1 MARVQFRIGNRRL
14 SQFLTNLSPVPN
26 SSAMNRNISEND
38 SFESERYRK
47 LYTMLLDAIPSS
59 VLMLDRDL
67 RIVSANRNFLIK
79 SRRTSLDTLGRRL
92 ADIFP
97 AVILNRMNI
106 PAQIA
111 AVFESNVAASGHR
124 MSYRA
129 PGMPMRV
136 YYYRIYPFSWKGIVE
151 SVMLLMDDVTEQIRL
166 SEEVRRVE
174 RHLASIIDSA
184 SDIILST
191 DTDGKIL
198 SWNPA
203 AENISE
209 YPFMEVNGRAL
220 SDFITTDKL
229 PEIEKVYSAMLKGK
243 ESQMAEWDLI
253 TKSGA
258 GIRVFWV
265 FSPMK
270 DESSITTGI
279 VAVGRDLT
287 ERKKLEAH
295 LLKSQKFAA
304 LGVMAGGIAHEIR
317 NPLAICSSAA
327 QFLLEDNIN
336 DDFRKDCAEKIH
348 TGIQRASIIIEN
360 LLRFA
365 RPSCKSQMETVDLNA
380 LVEDTIPLIYNQ
392 AKIQKIVIKTSIPE
406 KPLFIVGN
414 SSLLQQVLIN
424 LFLNAIQA
432 MPDGGTIR
440 LAIEPART
448 EALIHVTD
456 SGQGISKKDIDKIF
470 DPFYTTSP
478 VGRGSGLGLSISYS
492 IIKQHMG
499 NIEMESREGKG
510 CTFTVRLPIN

>member
-1 MARVQFRIGNRRL
+1 MK
-14 SQFLTNLSPVPN
+14 T
-26 SSAMNRNISEND
+26 SENY
-38 SFESERYRK
+38 SFECERYKK

-79 SRRTSLDTLGRRL
+79 SRRTSMDTVGRRL
-92 ADIFP
+92 AEIFP
-97 AVILNRMNI
+97 AVILNHMNI
-106 PAQIA
+106 PAQIGK
-111 AVFESNVAASGHR
+111 VFESNIAASGHR

-136 YYYRIYPFSWKGIVE
+136 YYYRIFPFSWKGVVE
-151 SVMLLMDDVTEQIRL
+151 NVMLLMDDVTEQIRL

-203 AENISE
+203 AEKISE
-209 YPFMEVNGRAL
+209 YSYMEVKGRAL
-220 SDFITTDKL
+220 SDFITSDKL
-229 PEIEKVYSAMLKGK
+229 AEMEKVYSAMLKGK
-243 ESQMAEWDLI
+243 ESRMAEWDLI

-270 DESSITTGI
+270 DENSTTTGI

-327 QFLLEDNIN
+327 QFLLDDNIK
-336 DDFRKDCAEKIH
+336 DDFRKDCAEKIR

-365 RPSCKSQMETVDLNA
+365 RPSGKSHMEPIDLNA
-380 LVEDTIPLIYNQ
+380 LVEDSVPLICNQ
-392 AKIQKIVIKTSIPE
+392 AKIQKIAIITYFPE
-406 KPLFIVGN
+406 EPVFVVGN

-440 LAIEPART
+440 LRIERARD
-448 EALIHVTD
+448 EALIHITD
-456 SGQGISKKDIDKIF
+456 SGHGISKKDIDKIF

-478 VGRGSGLGLSISYS
+478 VGRGTGLGLSISYS
-492 IIKQHMG
+492 IVKQHMG
-499 NIEMESREGKG
+499 NIEVESAEGKG
-510 CTFTVRLPIN
+510 CTFTVRLPAN